1 VIGDDFDGCLRKRID
16 GGYAVVIDF
25 DEE

>member
-1 VIGDDFDGCLRKRID
+1 VIGYDFDGCLHKLID
-16 GGYAVVIDF
+16 GGYAFVIDF